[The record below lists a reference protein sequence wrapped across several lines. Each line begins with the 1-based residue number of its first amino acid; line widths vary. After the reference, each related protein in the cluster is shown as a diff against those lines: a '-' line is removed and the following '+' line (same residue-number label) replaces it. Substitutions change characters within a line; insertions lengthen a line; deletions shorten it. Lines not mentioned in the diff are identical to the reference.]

1 MDKICYTFA
10 EKNSIPGTQVT
21 VNAVYEACI
30 QYRYKSQQI
39 RVGSVA
45 TTVTPETPYCS
56 TTVLLV
62 MAQSDATADGND
74 EKVNLRLPEAFL
86 ADMDERW
93 QEQGYNSRSEFMR
106 EALRDA
112 VYGTRLSKRALE
124 DLLESERQFEEGETV
139 SAEEA
144 RERFGGYE

>member
-1 MDKICYTFA
+1 
-10 EKNSIPGTQVT
+10 
-21 VNAVYEACI
+21 
-30 QYRYKSQQI
+30 
-39 RVGSVA
+39 
-45 TTVTPETPYCS
+45 
-56 TTVLLV
+56 

-74 EKVNLRLPEAFL
+74 EKVNLRLPEGFL
-86 ADMDERW
+86 ADLDEQW

-139 SAEEA
+139 SADEA
-144 RERFGGYE
+144 RERFGTDE

>member
-1 MDKICYTFA
+1 
-10 EKNSIPGTQVT
+10 
-21 VNAVYEACI
+21 
-30 QYRYKSQQI
+30 
-39 RVGSVA
+39 
-45 TTVTPETPYCS
+45 
-56 TTVLLV
+56 

-74 EKVNLRLPEAFL
+74 DKVNLRLPESFL

-106 EALRDA
+106 EALRNA

-124 DLLESERQFEEGETV
+124 DLLESERQFEEGKTV

-144 RERFGGYE
+144 RERFGSDE

>member
-1 MDKICYTFA
+1 
-10 EKNSIPGTQVT
+10 
-21 VNAVYEACI
+21 
-30 QYRYKSQQI
+30 
-39 RVGSVA
+39 
-45 TTVTPETPYCS
+45 
-56 TTVLLV
+56 

-74 EKVNLRLPEAFL
+74 EKVNLRLPEEFL
-86 ADMDERW
+86 ADVDDRW

-124 DLLESERQFEEGETV
+124 DLLESEHQFKEGETV

-144 RERFGGYE
+144 RERFGTDE

>member
-1 MDKICYTFA
+1 
-10 EKNSIPGTQVT
+10 
-21 VNAVYEACI
+21 
-30 QYRYKSQQI
+30 
-39 RVGSVA
+39 
-45 TTVTPETPYCS
+45 
-56 TTVLLV
+56 

-86 ADMDERW
+86 ADMDEQW

-112 VYGTRLSKRALE
+112 VYGTRLSKRALR

-144 RERFGGYE
+144 RERFGTDE